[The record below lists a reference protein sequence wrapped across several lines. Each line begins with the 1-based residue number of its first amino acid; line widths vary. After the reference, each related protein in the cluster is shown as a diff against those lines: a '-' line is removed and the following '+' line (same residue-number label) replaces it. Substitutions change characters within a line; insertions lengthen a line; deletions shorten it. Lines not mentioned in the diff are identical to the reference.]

1 MAIIIIIIRVCK
13 VFLRIISLTP
23 NVNSLMFKGFIAPP
37 TRKTAM
43 SPVTIRHAIPT
54 DAPTLT
60 RLYSQPET
68 QAATLHLPYPS
79 ATLWEQKLSH
89 PRAGVHMLVACL
101 DEQVV
106 GQLTLEAMTAARRRH
121 CATLGMG
128 VDPAF
133 HRRGIG
139 KALMAA
145 MIDLCDNWL
154 QITRI
159 ELSVFTDN
167 DKAIALYHA
176 FGFRIEGTAQG
187 YAMRDG
193 AMIDTHYM
201 ARLKV

>member
-1 MAIIIIIIRVCK
+1 
-13 VFLRIISLTP
+13 
-23 NVNSLMFKGFIAPP
+23 
-37 TRKTAM
+37 
-43 SPVTIRHAIPT
+43 
-54 DAPTLT
+54 
-60 RLYSQPET
+60 
-68 QAATLHLPYPS
+68 
-79 ATLWEQKLSH
+79 
-89 PRAGVHMLVACL
+89 
-101 DEQVV
+101 
-106 GQLTLEAMTAARRRH
+106 
-121 CATLGMG
+121 
-128 VDPAF
+128 
-133 HRRGIG
+133 
-139 KALMAA
+139 MAA